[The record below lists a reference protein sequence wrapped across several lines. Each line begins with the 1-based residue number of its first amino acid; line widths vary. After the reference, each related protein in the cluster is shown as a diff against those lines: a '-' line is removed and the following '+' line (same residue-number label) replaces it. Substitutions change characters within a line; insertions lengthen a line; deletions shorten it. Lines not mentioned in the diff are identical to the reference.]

1 MPTNKASNS
10 AQTVNSQTAT
20 ERTPLL
26 VVLAL
31 ALFLRLIVVWS
42 VVANHPRGWLF
53 GRGVEMGLLAKSLL
67 AGLGLSSPFG
77 VPTGPTAF
85 IAPGYPILVAGIFR
99 VFGID
104 SQTSEAVLMLINVAA
119 NLITIW
125 LMMHLARRL
134 FNRTAALLAG
144 LFWAISPPLLWMPSI
159 FWDTSICIALLLG
172 LFTLALNCADRPS
185 RRLWILIG
193 AYSALTALITP
204 ALLLVILAVLC
215 WTAWMTWRT
224 QRLSIALALL
234 TLAIVYSPWP
244 IRNAR
249 VFHAFIPLR
258 TTVGF
263 ELWMGNRP
271 GATGFLDETI
281 FPMYNQQELAL
292 YVQQGEVAYTQNKS
306 DLAKQYIL
314 ANPGIFLRMTA
325 KRFFRFWSGT
335 GNSSSS
341 VFYLLHALIT
351 TLLGWLGL
359 YFFFRDDRRRA
370 ILFALPLLLF
380 PFPYYIT
387 HAEFR
392 YRLIIDPLLTI
403 LAAFALTTLFQR
415 KPTSESSPI
424 QPD

>member
-1 MPTNKASNS
+1 MPTTQAPDLT
-10 AQTVNSQTAT
+10 QTENSQTAPG
-20 ERTPLL
+20 RTH
-26 VVLAL
+26 VLAVL
-31 ALFLRLIVVWS
+31 AIALFLRLIVVWS

-85 IAPGYPILVAGIFR
+85 IAPGYPILVAAVFR
-99 VFGID
+99 IFGID
-104 SQTSEAVLMLINVAA
+104 SQASEAVLMLINVAA

-125 LMMHLARRL
+125 IMMRLAAR
-134 FNRTAALLAG
+134 FYNRTAALLAG
-144 LFWAISPPLLWMPSI
+144 IFWAISPPLLWMPSI
-159 FWDTSICIALLLG
+159 FWDTSLCIALFLG
-172 LFTLALNCADRPS
+172 LFTLALDCADRPS
-185 RRLWILIG
+185 RRLWILMG
-193 AYSALTALITP
+193 AYSAITALITP
-204 ALLLVILAVLC
+204 ALLLVILATLG

-224 QRLSIALALL
+224 QRTSILLAAL
-234 TLAIVYSPWP
+234 TLIVVFSPWP

-281 FPMYNQQELAL
+281 FPMYNQHELAL
-292 YVQQGEVAYTQNKS
+292 YIQQGEVAYTQHKS
-306 DLAKQYIL
+306 ELARQYIL
-314 ANPGIFLRMTA
+314 ANPGIFLRMTL

-341 VFYLLHALIT
+341 IVYLIHAVIT

-359 YFFFRDDRRRA
+359 LLLFRIDRRRA
-370 ILFALPLLLF
+370 LLFALPLLLF

-403 LAAFALTTLFQR
+403 LAAIALATFCR
-415 KPTSESSPI
+415 SKHPSETY
-424 QPD
+424 DR